1 MTHMTRRTLL
11 ASVSL
16 TLIAAACGSSK
27 AADTTA
33 TTVKAS
39 ASTAAGAATTAAPA
53 ATTAAGAATTAAPVK
68 TTAAGAAT
76 TAAPAMSGESTVAKI
91 KAKGKIVIG
100 TKFDQPL
107 FGLKNPTTNEVD
119 GFDAE
124 VGRLLA
130 KKIFG
135 DDIKGKVEF
144 VETTSKVR
152 EEAIEQGKVD
162 LVIATY
168 TINAARKERVGFAG
182 PYYTAGQDLLV
193 KKGDTTITGVDS
205 LDGKKVCSVQGSTSL
220 KNLAEKA
227 PKADASITFDK
238 YSLCVEALLDG
249 RVNAVTTDNIILLG
263 FVADNA
269 DKVQLVGKP
278 FTSEPY
284 GIGVKK
290 DDKDFR
296 GWVNDQLEAMAKDGS
311 YAKAWDA
318 TAGKTGEKAPTPPAV
333 DRY

>member
-27 AADTTA
+27 TVDTAA
-33 TTVKAS
+33 TTVKAG
-39 ASTAAGAATTAAPA
+39 ATTAAGAATTAAPA
-53 ATTAAGAATTAAPVK
+53 ATTAAGAATTAAAAK
-68 TTAAGAAT
+68 TTVAGAAT
-76 TAAPAMSGESTVAKI
+76 TAAMSGESTMAKI

-124 VGRLLA
+124 IGRLLA

-168 TINAARKERVGFAG
+168 TINAARKERIAFAG

-193 KKGDTTITGVDS
+193 KKGDTTITGVES
-205 LDGKKVCSVQGSTSL
+205 LEGKKVCSVQGSTSL

-249 RVNAVTTDNIILLG
+249 RVDAVTTDNIILLG

-278 FTSEPY
+278 FTTEPY

>member
-11 ASVSL
+11 ATVSL
-16 TLIAAACGSSK
+16 TLVAAACGSSK
-27 AADTTA
+27 TTTTA
-33 TTVKAS
+33 ATTAKAG
-39 ASTAAGAATTAAPA
+39 ATTAAGAATTAAPA
-53 ATTAAGAATTAAPVK
+53 ATTAAGAATTAA
-68 TTAAGAAT
+68 GSAT
-76 TAAPAMSGESTVAKI
+76 TAAAAMGESTMAKI

-124 VGRLLA
+124 IGRLLA

-193 KKGDTTITGVDS
+193 KKGDTSITGVES

-249 RVNAVTTDNIILLG
+249 RVNAVTTDNVILLG

-278 FTSEPY
+278 FTQEPY

-318 TAGKTGEKAPTPPAV
+318 TAGKSGQKAPTPPAV

>member
-11 ASVSL
+11 ATVSL

-27 AADTTA
+27 AATTTA
-33 TTVKAS
+33 TTVKAG
-39 ASTAAGAATTAAPA
+39 ATTAAGAATTAAPA
-53 ATTAAGAATTAAPVK
+53 ATTAAGAATTAA
-68 TTAAGAAT
+68 GSAT
-76 TAAPAMSGESTVAKI
+76 TAAAAMGESTMAKI

-124 VGRLLA
+124 IGRLLA

-193 KKGDTTITGVDS
+193 KKGDTSITGVES

-249 RVNAVTTDNIILLG
+249 RVNAVTTDNVILLG

-269 DKVQLVGKP
+269 EKVQLVGKP
-278 FTSEPY
+278 FTTEPY

-318 TAGKTGEKAPTPPAV
+318 TAGKTGQKAPTPPPV

>member
-1 MTHMTRRTLL
+1 MTYMTRRTLL

-53 ATTAAGAATTAAPVK
+53 ATTAAGAATTAAPAK

-124 VGRLLA
+124 IGRLLA

>member
-1 MTHMTRRTLL
+1 MTHVTRRTLL
-11 ASVSL
+11 ATVTL
-16 TLIAAACGSSK
+16 TLVAAACGSSK

-33 TTVKAS
+33 TTVKA
-39 ASTAAGAATTAAPA
+39 GATTAAA
-53 ATTAAGAATTAAPVK
+53 SATTAAAAAKTTAATATTAAGTATTASGTATTAA
-68 TTAAGAAT
+68 
-76 TAAPAMSGESTVAKI
+76 AMSGESTMAKI

-124 VGRLLA
+124 IGRLLA

-193 KKGDTTITGVDS
+193 KKGDTSITGVDS

-249 RVNAVTTDNIILLG
+249 RVNAVTTDNVILLG
-263 FVADNA
+263 FVADSP

-318 TAGKTGEKAPTPPAV
+318 TAGKAGQKSPTPPPV

>member
-27 AADTTA
+27 TVDTAA
-33 TTVKAS
+33 TTVKAG
-39 ASTAAGAATTAAPA
+39 ATTAAGAATTAAPA
-53 ATTAAGAATTAAPVK
+53 ATTAAGAATTAA
-68 TTAAGAAT
+68 GAAT
-76 TAAPAMSGESTVAKI
+76 TAAPAMSGESTMAKI

-124 VGRLLA
+124 IGRLLA

-193 KKGDTTITGVDS
+193 KKGDTTITGVES
-205 LDGKKVCSVQGSTSL
+205 LEGKKVCSVQGSTSL

-278 FTSEPY
+278 FTTEPY